1 VGERIAQNVYLK
13 KESPKMFF
21 NRPKFSPA
29 VEISELEQVCWNWP
43 CIHFGQKN
51 LAKRML
57 NSNLDK
63 VICYIGTF
71 LQGSTKPLFTTQNT
85 YVGWRSAEK
94 TALFFHHAPTISMIL
109 SSKLIHNFYRGN
121 SSLKLFGYF

>member
-29 VEISELEQVCWNWP
+29 VEISELEQVPMLELALHTFW
-43 CIHFGQKN
+43 GKN
-51 LAKRML
+51 VAKSLL

-71 LQGSTKPLFTTQNT
+71 
-85 YVGWRSAEK
+85 
-94 TALFFHHAPTISMIL
+94 
-109 SSKLIHNFYRGN
+109 
-121 SSLKLFGYF
+121 